1 MGTDRP
7 AYQDRIMTDPA
18 IMVGKPVVRGTRI
31 PVATVLRALSHNPDL
46 TELFADYPRLTLDDV
61 RACLAYAEA
70 LVAGEEV
77 TPAPKRRPGGTPAA
91 QPTP

>member
-1 MGTDRP
+1 MDRTRP
-7 AYQDRIMTDPA
+7 SYQDRIITDPA

-31 PVATVLRALSHNPDL
+31 PVATVLRVLSQNPDL

-77 TPAPKRRPGGTPAA
+77 TPAPKRRLGGKPAA